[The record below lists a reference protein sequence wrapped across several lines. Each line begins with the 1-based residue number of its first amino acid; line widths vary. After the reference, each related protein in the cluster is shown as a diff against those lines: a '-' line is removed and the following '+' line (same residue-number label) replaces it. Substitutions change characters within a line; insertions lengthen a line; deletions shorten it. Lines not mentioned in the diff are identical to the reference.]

1 MMKLFAVSD
10 VHGHYSEMMAA
21 LRAAE
26 FDPTNNEHIFI
37 SCGDLFD
44 RGSENREVYEFVSAL
59 PRKILIKG
67 NHEDI
72 LSAVL
77 ERGWLTDTDV
87 DNGTGVTVRQLLG
100 ADSVDA
106 DWCIDTAAC
115 SEKIAELRRFTASML
130 NFYEFG
136 DYVFTHGWLP
146 VVFSGRYPSVD
157 PNWRDVSPDEW
168 VEARL
173 QEWQQFYDV
182 GAVLDGKVI
191 VCGHRPSRMGGTFD
205 PSREPD
211 DSSIFYGNGMIVL
224 DAGTVRSG
232 RVNVLKLKLRGNKNE
247 TFC

>member
-1 MMKLFAVSD
+1 MIKLFAVSD

-21 LRAAE
+21 LREAE

-72 LSAVL
+72 LSSVL

-106 DWCIDTAAC
+106 DWHIDTAAC
-115 SEKIAELRRFTASML
+115 ADKIAELRRFTASML

-136 DYVFTHGWLP
+136 DYIFTHGWLP
-146 VVFSGRYPSVD
+146 VVFAGRYPSVD
-157 PNWRDVSPDEW
+157 PNWHKASPDEW

-173 QEWQQFYDV
+173 QEWQQFYDA
-182 GAVLDGKVI
+182 GAVLEGKTI
-191 VCGHRPSRMGGTFD
+191 VCGHRPSRMGDMFD
-205 PSREPD
+205 RSREPD
-211 DSSIFYGNGMIVL
+211 DSSIFYGKGMTVL

-232 RVNVLKLKLRGNKNE
+232 RVNVLVLEG
-247 TFC
+247 